1 MKPFKILPFLILPM
15 LAFQAYAQ
23 EPAQNEP
30 QKKQSQAAAKFLPD
44 IYLNA
49 DFSGVYRNLG
59 QGKFDSLEIPG
70 FGESGFYAET
80 LNPLKGFNFNYAELG
95 MYSAVDPFFDFSATF
110 HLTVDSFEIEE
121 AYARTLS
128 LPANFQLKLGKFLSS
143 FGRLNEVH
151 AHAWDFS
158 DQPLVN
164 HAFFGPENLNE
175 MGARLTWLL
184 PLPFYLL
191 IGAEVLTGN
200 NDVSFGPDGF
210 SDPAEINTISDGT
223 YPDTY
228 TAYIKSSFDID
239 DLVILL
245 GVSGARGTIRADHGI
260 SDVDGFGVSGDSS
273 LLGADI
279 TLKFLMDTTKY
290 IAWQTE
296 YIYRNIDGN
305 MYTNAGTS
313 ETYYANQSGLYSQLV
328 FQFYKGWKAGVRFD
342 LLQKNKIY
350 VGGADQDHPEN
361 LTRYSA
367 MVEYSPSEFSR
378 FRLQYNYD
386 RSGYDGADMNEN
398 HQVAINAN
406 FNIGSHSAH
415 SF

>member
-1 MKPFKILPFLILPM
+1 M
-15 LAFQAYAQ
+15 
-23 EPAQNEP
+23 
-30 QKKQSQAAAKFLPD
+30 
-44 IYLNA
+44 
-49 DFSGVYRNLG
+49 
-59 QGKFDSLEIPG
+59 
-70 FGESGFYAET
+70 
-80 LNPLKGFNFNYAELG
+80 
-95 MYSAVDPFFDFSATF
+95 
-110 HLTVDSFEIEE
+110 
-121 AYARTLS
+121 
-128 LPANFQLKLGKFLSS
+128 
-143 FGRLNEVH
+143 
-151 AHAWDFS
+151 
-158 DQPLVN
+158 
-164 HAFFGPENLNE
+164 
-175 MGARLTWLL
+175 
-184 PLPFYLL
+184 
-191 IGAEVLTGN
+191 
-200 NDVSFGPDGF
+200 
-210 SDPAEINTISDGT
+210 
-223 YPDTY
+223 
-228 TAYIKSSFDID
+228 
-239 DLVILL
+239 ILL